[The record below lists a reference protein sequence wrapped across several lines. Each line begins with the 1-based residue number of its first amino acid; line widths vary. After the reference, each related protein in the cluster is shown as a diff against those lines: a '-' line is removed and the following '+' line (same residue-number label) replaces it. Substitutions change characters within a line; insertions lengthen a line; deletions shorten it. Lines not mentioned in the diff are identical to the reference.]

1 MCQDGDTSPEPLRIS
16 IVQHFEDLPDPRE
29 GPNAVHKLIDII
41 VIAVCAVI
49 AGCEAC
55 TQMAEYGRRKES
67 WLRQFLEL
75 PRGIPSHDTFSRVL
89 ALLDAT
95 KFQECFMRW
104 ATALHK
110 ATGGKIV
117 AIDGKTLR
125 RSFDNAKG
133 RGPIH
138 LVSAWCS
145 ENHVSLGQLAV
156 DAKTNEIT
164 AIPELLDLLEIPG
177 AIVTIDAAGC
187 QRAIATKIRK
197 QKADYVL
204 ALKKNQNTLYEDV
217 AAHFEQLQTQPSD
230 TLPCNVYE
238 THEKGHGREEHR
250 TAYVLP
256 VPEDLRQR
264 ELWKDLQSIGMIV
277 GRRVVKGREESQTRY
292 FISSLGNNAK
302 ELAEAVRWHWGIEN
316 SLHWVLDVTFREDD
330 SRIRKGYGAENMAT
344 LRRLAISLLKR
355 ESTKQSI
362 ATKRLMAAWDDD
374 YLFRVLLA
382 AGGG

>member
-1 MCQDGDTSPEPLRIS
+1 MCQDGDTSPEPVRIS
-16 IVQHFEDLPDPRE
+16 IVQYFEDMPDPRA
-29 GPNAVHKLIDII
+29 GPNAVHKLIDIM

-49 AGCEAC
+49 AGCEVC

-89 ALLDAT
+89 ALLDAK

-104 ATALHK
+104 AAALHK

-117 AIDGKTLR
+117 AIDGKTVR
-125 RSFDNAKG
+125 RSFDNANG

-145 ENHVSLGQLAV
+145 QNHLSLGQLAV
-156 DAKTNEIT
+156 DEKTNEIT
-164 AIPELLDLLEIPG
+164 AIPELLELLEIPG

-187 QRAIATKIRK
+187 QRAIVTQIRK

-217 AAHFEQLQTQPSD
+217 AAHLQSQPSAAPRCD
-230 TLPCNVYE
+230 VYE

-256 VPEDLRQR
+256 VPKDLRQR
-264 ELWKDLQSIGMIV
+264 ELWKDLQCIGMIV
-277 GRRVVKGREESQTRY
+277 GRRVLKDRVESQTRY
-292 FISSLGNNAK
+292 YINSLGSNAK

-316 SLHWVLDVTFREDD
+316 SLHWVLDVSFREDD

-344 LRRLAISLLKR
+344 LRRLAISLLRR

>member
-1 MCQDGDTSPEPLRIS
+1 MSQDGDASPEPVRIS
-16 IVQHFEDLPDPRE
+16 IVQHFEDLPDPRA

-104 ATALHK
+104 AGALHK

-125 RSFDNAKG
+125 RSFDNANG
-133 RGPIH
+133 RGPLH

-164 AIPELLDLLEIPG
+164 AIPELLELLEIPG

-187 QRAIATKIRK
+187 QRAIVSKIRK

-217 AAHFEQLQTQPSD
+217 AAHFEQLQAQQSSAT
-230 TLPCNVYE
+230 PCNVYE

-250 TAYVLP
+250 TAYALP
-256 VPEDLRQR
+256 VPEDLHQR
-264 ELWKDLQSIGMIV
+264 ELWKDIQSIGMIV
-277 GRRVVKGREESQTRY
+277 SRRVVKGREELQTRY
-292 FISSLGNNAK
+292 YISSLGNNAK

-330 SRIRKGYGAENMAT
+330 CRIRKGYGVENMAT